1 MVSWSTRIALAYM
14 HLQHRWNRPLP
25 VPVLKL
31 ALSLIF
37 TGPAGLAAEP
47 PVEGRFRELTG
58 TVQFANANP
67 EILGRLQAPGNEGM
81 GTLTVRATALPP
93 SEGIAAQ
100 VIPPAPDRLANPYRL
115 SVQAGTNAAT
125 AIAYEV
131 QAGLGLK
138 DSREL
143 FHMRRFT
150 TPALVED
157 ATPLNFDLAECVGML
172 RLQFV
177 DADGNPLTIE
187 GGSGTVAVGSD
198 LRGQIF
204 SLAPGQTE
212 CFVVVPAD
220 GEISCAF
227 QFQRGSDPYLDQ
239 ITHPFS
245 LVTNVPCDTVVTV
258 PVVLRDTTRLGRIV
272 APLGFLGASVPRTGP
287 SSLNGYKGR
296 PIVVATGPAGTRRLY
311 LVEPASVGGPLGG
324 AILVLENLL
333 PSDSVEPP
341 QPWRVQAEYH
351 LGSGRNFVWFVS
363 PALGEGQN
371 PGVNV
376 EAGQTTAIPHLFEFQ
391 RTRIWGDIRL
401 AGPPDTSASRS
412 ALNGIVRP
420 DDYGVDAQGVPLHV
434 GEYGMIG
441 SHLIA
446 RGLDEKVPGA
456 EFTGAGGRSAG
467 NFAGDYDGA
476 SGEFRGRYE
485 LLLSSFRGEVPS
497 EKSVWQRD
505 GLALTISTATNAL
518 TPYVNQVLA
527 ITETDAPRLITG
539 PGIIVT
545 NDLALGFSEV
555 CLRFRTPGRRF
566 HSPTVAQALGKF
578 SGVDFEGRSR
588 NYAVN
593 IEAASGLPAGV
604 TDAANTGVLTL
615 VLPQG
620 QYRLRPSLNVLN
632 DDGTESQTQ
641 LEEITLDVPARQRI
655 CVEGCLRLN
664 VSIPAC
670 AGGAVPIT
678 GSVLTCGQRVK
689 TVTVQ
694 VDDGPHVTVC
704 DACGANP
711 ALDFTVPVSP
721 GPHLVTVTAT
731 DEDGAVSSVSG
742 LVGADTEAPVI
753 TCPDAVTVSADAPC
767 GTPVHFTLPVRDNC
781 DPNVTVVCTPPS
793 GTAFPVGTTEVVGV
807 ATDAAGNR
815 AECRFTVTVLAPEG
829 ETTIRGM
836 DTSGW
841 NREAPETGLVGTN
854 FLRGDEVWFG
864 ETRVPEVRWVSPTD
878 LRFVL
883 PDLDFGT
890 HDVTVRRCGQI
901 VASKS
906 GVVRVSGIASLT
918 SCTPGFVPTIG
929 NTLVTVRGFHFRE
942 GIGIP
947 PVRLRVSIPTPPGQ
961 PDANILRPVQVSDD
975 GTTLTAV
982 VPPLPPGELPG
993 PRNITLETM
1002 PGFVYQTL
1010 VGAITYVADGSAT
1023 DPQFTSLRKFQSTS
1037 TVPATVRMRDGF
1049 PAHLQG
1055 RIAVAGDTPLAQARS
1070 FTREFSHLLRVSDPD
1085 QELQP
1090 RRLETGVLSQVT
1102 LAQTHLGVPVFGAE
1116 VAVQLA
1122 DGEALNM
1129 QGFLLPSD
1137 ELAARLPDVTPTLTA
1152 EQAEAIVKAARAP
1165 LPSVQLFRDSTLT
1178 IYDRCV
1184 LAEGTPMN
1192 PRLAWRVAY
1201 RGASREFFVDAHT
1214 GAILHRRAVS
1224 ATDGPF
1230 DGFDL
1235 DLQDAENEANGIS
1248 DGCFLLSNDDF
1259 VADED
1264 GIDPFYRGNP
1274 QAEVLWQG
1282 ARDVFGF
1289 YRRHF
1294 NRVSYDGRGA
1304 QVEIFMNSNMSA
1316 LAAARFVDFCG
1327 TIEFF
1332 PGNEDREVLA
1342 HEFTH
1347 GVIYHSSG
1355 LEYERES
1362 GALNEHFS
1370 DFMAAL
1376 FDRELGADNWL
1387 LGEKRLSGQGPVR
1400 DLSNP
1405 RNRNVTNPQ
1414 PDHYRSR
1421 VLLGPDEEP
1430 EQSNDQGGVHSNS
1443 GIANLASYRLTAGVF
1458 LPSTNAAEPT
1468 VRIAGLGEAK
1478 ARQLLYTA
1486 MIGLPSTATFQQARE
1501 MEVFLAQF
1509 MAERNLGGFTA
1520 ADVCDVRNAWASVG
1534 VGEYAPDC
1542 DTYLPPPDTDGDGV
1556 IDAKDNCPRR
1566 ANPRQEDQDR
1576 DGVGDVCDNCVA
1588 TKNPSQK
1595 DLDGDGIGDSCDSDK
1610 DNDGCL
1616 NTYVPRDGQVEWV
1629 AADRRDYRT
1638 ESAYQV
1644 VGYSETIAITAC
1656 AGGTTEITAWEG
1668 GDTDGDGQPDCND
1681 FDDDN
1686 DGLED
1691 VTSMLL
1697 RDDSD
1702 GHPTVTI
1709 PTGED
1714 RCPTIPS
1721 DRGPSPRNPFVWDEC
1736 TTVTYCSGSQP
1747 TVRLP
1752 EGVADGGIFVRF
1764 GQHVNPNPEG
1774 DFLWDNVRLAGDRL
1788 MLDPGPGITVG
1799 QITAKLRGLGRAAG
1813 ANSGGIQRAANATQA
1828 LLRVEL
1834 WTHGTNGGPARLL
1847 RVLGNFDPAQA
1858 NIVEG
1863 DTGAAL
1869 ALAPATTFDGQV
1881 SLAGVWHNAQPA
1893 GAARIDNDHDG
1904 MPDGYE
1910 IRAGFNARDGQDGL
1924 ADTDGDGRRNFE
1936 EFLAGTNPRAVDAAP
1951 LRLNAFSLPNGG
1963 LRLTWTGAPNITLQQ
1978 TAGLA
1983 DGGWQDVPET
1993 AGASAHETAPGAAH
2007 GFYRLVTR

>member
-1 MVSWSTRIALAYM
+1 MFLPKPSIRHWKSSLSVLFALVAAA
-14 HLQHRWNRPLP
+14 PLR
-25 VPVLKL
+25 V
-31 ALSLIF
+31 
-37 TGPAGLAAEP
+37 AADS
-47 PVEGRFRELTG
+47 PVEGFFREVAG
-58 TVQFANANP
+58 TVRFTNANP
-67 EILGRLQAPGNEGM
+67 DVLGRLDAPGNEGM
-81 GTLTVRATALPP
+81 STVTVRATSLAPNAGL
-93 SEGIAAQ
+93 SAQ
-100 VIPPAPDRLANPYRL
+100 VSPPATDRLANPYQL

-125 AIAYEV
+125 AIAYSV
-131 QAGLGLK
+131 QGVIGLK
-138 DSREL
+138 DGREL
-143 FHMRRFT
+143 FYTRT
-150 TPALVED
+150 VETPPLLGEAAPVAL
-157 ATPLNFDLAECVGML
+157 DLPECVGL
-172 RLQFV
+172 VRLQFV
-177 DADGNPLTIE
+177 DADGNPLTVE
-187 GGSGTVAVGSD
+187 GGSGTVSAGGE

-204 SLAPGQTE
+204 SLAAGLTE
-212 CFVVVPAD
+212 SFHVVPAD
-220 GEISCAF
+220 VEFNIAL
-227 QFQRGSDPYLDQ
+227 QLQRGTDPYLDQ

-272 APLGFLGASVPRTGP
+272 GKMAFVGALVPRTGP

-296 PIVVATGPAGTRRLY
+296 PIMVATGPAGTRRLH
-311 LVEPASVGGPLGG
+311 LAEAPDGLPPG
-324 AILVLENLL
+324 ITWFTLENLL
-333 PSDSVEPP
+333 PSDAVEPP
-341 QPWRVQAEYH
+341 QPWRLQAEYH
-351 LGSGRNFVWFVS
+351 LGSGRSFVWFMS

-371 PGVNV
+371 PGINV
-376 EAGQTTAIPHLFEFQ
+376 VAGETVTNRFQFEFQ
-391 RTRIWGDIRL
+391 GTRIWGDIRL
-401 AGPPDTSASRS
+401 AGPPDTTASRS

-485 LLLSSFRGEVPS
+485 LLLSSFYGEAPS
-497 EKSVWQRD
+497 EKTVWQRD
-505 GLALTISTATNAL
+505 GFALTISTATNAL

-527 ITETDAPRLITG
+527 ITETDAPRLIIG
-539 PGIIVT
+539 AGLNAT
-545 NDLALGFSEV
+545 NDLTLGFSEV

-566 HSPTVAQALGKF
+566 HSPTVVQAPGTF

-604 TDAANTGVLTL
+604 TDAADTGVLTL

-655 CVEGCLRLN
+655 CVEGCLRLT

-670 AGGAVPIT
+670 AGSAVPIT

-694 VDDGPHVTVC
+694 VDDGPHVVVC
-704 DACGANP
+704 DACGAEP

-721 GPHLVTVTAT
+721 GPHLLTVTAT

-753 TCPDAVTVSADAPC
+753 TCPDAVTVPADAPC

-815 AECRFTVTVLAPEG
+815 TECRFTVTVLAPEG
-829 ETTIRGM
+829 EPTIRGM
-836 DTSGW
+836 SGW
-841 NREAPETGLVGTN
+841 IGERYETGLVGTN

-864 ETRVPEVRWVSPTD
+864 ETRVPEVRWVAPTE
-878 LRFVL
+878 LRFEM

-929 NTLVTVRGFHFRE
+929 NALVTVRGFHFRE

-961 PDANILRPVQVSDD
+961 PDANILRPVQVSAD

-1002 PGFVYQTL
+1002 QGFVYQTL
-1010 VGAITYVADGSAT
+1010 VGALTYVADGSAT

-1055 RIAVAGDTPLAQARS
+1055 RITVVGDTPLAQARS
-1070 FTREFSHLLRVSDPD
+1070 FTREFRHLLRVSDPD

-1122 DGEALNM
+1122 DGEALNV

-1152 EQAEAIVKAARAP
+1152 EQAEAVVKAARAP

-1201 RGASREFFVDAHT
+1201 RGSSREFFVDAQS
-1214 GAILHRRAVS
+1214 GEILYRRAVS
-1224 ATDGPF
+1224 ATDGPL
-1230 DGFDL
+1230 DGLDL
-1235 DLQDAENEANGIS
+1235 DMQDAENEANGIS

-1264 GIDPFYRGNP
+1264 GIDPFYLGNP
-1274 QAEVLWQG
+1274 QAETLWQG
-1282 ARDVFGF
+1282 AREVFSF

-1294 NRVSYDGRGA
+1294 NRMSYDGSGA
-1304 QVEIFMNSNMSA
+1304 QVEIFMNSNMESGG
-1316 LAAARFVDFCG
+1316 ARFVNFCG
-1327 TIEFF
+1327 TIEFM
-1332 PGNEDREVLA
+1332 PGREDRETLA

-1347 GVIYHSSG
+1347 GVVLYSSG

-1362 GALNEHFS
+1362 GALNEHYA
-1370 DFMAAL
+1370 DVMAML
-1376 FDRELGADNWL
+1376 LDRELGANNWTYAEDAL
-1387 LGEKRLSGQGPVR
+1387 NGTGPVR
-1400 DLSNP
+1400 DFQNP
-1405 RNRNVTNPQ
+1405 GNPSLRVPQ
-1414 PDHYRSR
+1414 PSHYARR
-1421 VLLGPDEEP
+1421 FVIGANEDPDDD
-1430 EQSNDQGGVHSNS
+1430 NDQGGVHINS
-1443 GIANLASYRLTAGVF
+1443 GIANLAAYRLIAGAF

-1468 VRIAGLGEAK
+1468 VRIAGIGEAK

-1486 MIGLPSTATFQQARE
+1486 MTALPSTATFQQARE
-1501 MEVFLAQF
+1501 MEVFLARF

-1556 IDAKDNCPRR
+1556 IDARDNCPRR

-1616 NTYVPRDGQVEWV
+1616 NFYVPRDGQHELVPH
-1629 AADRRDYRT
+1629 DRRDYRT

-1668 GDTDGDGQPDCND
+1668 GDTDRDGQPDCND
-1681 FDDDN
+1681 DDDDN
-1686 DGLED
+1686 DGLLD
-1691 VTSMLL
+1691 VYSITLGG
-1697 RDDSD
+1697 DAD
-1702 GHPTVTI
+1702 GHNTVTTAI
-1709 PTGED
+1709 SED

-1721 DRGPSPRNPFVWDEC
+1721 DRGLSPGNPFAWDAC
-1736 TTVTYCSGSQP
+1736 TSVTYCSGSQP

-1799 QITAKLRGLGRAAG
+1799 QITAKLRGLGRVAG
-1813 ANSGGIQRAANATQA
+1813 ANSGGIQRAAQPSPET
-1828 LLRVEL
+1828 LRVEL
-1834 WTHGTNGGPARLL
+1834 WTHGTKGGPARLL

-1858 NIVEG
+1858 NIIEG

-1869 ALAPATTFDGQV
+1869 ALAPAATFDGQV

-1893 GAARIDNDHDG
+1893 GAARIDSDHDG
-1904 MPDGYE
+1904 MPDGFE
-1910 IRAGFNARDGQDGL
+1910 VRAGFNARDNQDGL

-1936 EFLAGTNPRAVDAAP
+1936 EFLAGTNPRAVDTVP
-1951 LRLNAFSLPNGG
+1951 LRLSVLTLPDGR
-1963 LRLTWTGAPNITLQQ
+1963 LRLTWFGGPTIRLQRATDPSASQWDDVADTLGK
-1978 TAGLA
+1978 ASLEL
-1983 DGGWQDVPET
+1983 DS
-1993 AGASAHETAPGAAH
+1993 AGAT
-2007 GFYRLVTR
+2007 GFFRLTRP

>member
-1 MVSWSTRIALAYM
+1 MQLSPFRKPFFLSPVFGLA
-14 HLQHRWNRPLP
+14 
-25 VPVLKL
+25 L
-31 ALSLIF
+31 ALSFGAFKAI
-37 TGPAGLAAEP
+37 AAEP

-58 TVQFANANP
+58 TVRFANENP
-67 EILGRLQAPGNEGM
+67 EILGRLQAPGDEGM
-81 GTLTVRATALPP
+81 SSVTVRATALPP

-100 VIPPAPDRLANPYRL
+100 VVPPAPDRLANPYQL

-131 QAGLGLK
+131 QASLGLK
-138 DSREL
+138 DGREL

-150 TPALVED
+150 TPALVEEV
-157 ATPLNFDLAECVGML
+157 TPLNFDLAECVGML

-177 DADGNPLTIE
+177 DTDGNPLTIE
-187 GGSGTVAVGSD
+187 GGSGTVALGSD

-258 PVVLRDTTRLGRIV
+258 PVVLRDTTRLGRIT
-272 APLGFLGASVPRTGP
+272 ANLAFLGAEVRRTGP
-287 SSLNGYKGR
+287 STLNGYKGR
-296 PIVVATGPAGTRRLY
+296 PIIVATGPGGTRRLH
-311 LVEPASVGGPLGG
+311 LVEQHPGGSLQNTTFT
-324 AILVLENLL
+324 LENLL
-333 PSDSVEPP
+333 PSDAVEPP
-341 QPWRVQAEYH
+341 QPWRLQAEYH
-351 LGSGRNFVWFVS
+351 LGSGRDFVWFVS

-376 EAGQTTAIPHLFEFQ
+376 VAGETVAIPHLFQFQ
-391 RTRIWGDIRL
+391 RTRIRGDIRL
-401 AGPPDTSASRS
+401 AGPPDTTAARS
-412 ALNGIVRP
+412 ALRGIVRP
-420 DDYGVDAQGVPLHV
+420 DDYGVDAQGVPLSV

-441 SHLIA
+441 SHVIG

-456 EFTGAGGRSAG
+456 NYTAAGGRSAG
-467 NFAGDYDGA
+467 NFAGDFDEATGA
-476 SGEFRGRYE
+476 FRGRYE
-485 LLLSSFRGEVPS
+485 LLFSSFVAENPALT
-497 EKSVWQRD
+497 VWQRD
-505 GLALTISTATNAL
+505 GFALAISTVTNAL
-518 TPYVNQVLA
+518 TPHVNQVLA
-527 ITETDAPRLITG
+527 ITETDAPQLSLNS
-539 PGIIVT
+539 GIIGTSDV
-545 NDLALGFSEV
+545 AFGFSEV

-604 TDAANTGVLTL
+604 TDAGDTGVLTL

-694 VDDGPHVTVC
+694 VDDGPHVVVC
-704 DACGANP
+704 DACGAEP

-721 GPHLVTVTAT
+721 GPHLLTVTAT

-753 TCPDAVTVSADAPC
+753 TCPDAVTVPADAPC

-815 AECRFTVTVLAPEG
+815 TECRFTVTVLAPEG
-829 ETTIRGM
+829 EPTITRL

-841 NREAPETGLVGTN
+841 VGGGADTGLVGTH

-864 ETRVPEVRWVSPTD
+864 ETQVAEVRWVAPTE
-878 LRFVL
+878 LRFPL
-883 PDLDFGT
+883 PDLPLGI

-901 VASKS
+901 VATKTRVISTTETPS
-906 GVVRVSGIASLT
+906 VERIESRILRWWGRQDFNIHGRGLTTAMRVRVGE
-918 SCTPGFVPTIG
+918 
-929 NTLVTVRGFHFRE
+929 RGFSDPPTLNIIHFTSVN
-942 GIGIP
+942 P
-947 PVRLRVSIPTPPGQ
+947 S
-961 PDANILRPVQVSDD
+961 
-975 GTTLTAV
+975 GTEARGLMPWPYWNDV
-982 VPPLPPGELPG
+982 LPG
-993 PRNITLETM
+993 PKNVYLETTN
-1002 PGFVYQTL
+1002 GVVLSTL
-1010 VGAITYVADGSAT
+1010 IAGVSYLHDDSAT

-1102 LAQTHLGVPVFGAE
+1102 LAQTHRGVPVFGAE

-1122 DGEALNM
+1122 DGEALNV

-1152 EQAEAIVKAARAP
+1152 EQAEAVVKAARAP

-1201 RGASREFFVDAHT
+1201 RGANREFFVDAHT

-1224 ATDGPF
+1224 ATDGPL
-1230 DGFDL
+1230 DGLDL
-1235 DLQDAENEANGIS
+1235 DIQDAENEANGIS

-1264 GIDPFYRGNP
+1264 GIDPFYLGNP
-1274 QAEVLWQG
+1274 QAETLWQG
-1282 ARDVFGF
+1282 AREVFSF

-1294 NRVSYDGRGA
+1294 NRMSYDGSGA
-1304 QVEIFMNSNMSA
+1304 QVEIFMNSNMERGG
-1316 LAAARFVDFCG
+1316 ARFVNFCG
-1327 TIEFF
+1327 TIEFM
-1332 PGNEDREVLA
+1332 PGREDRETLA

-1347 GVIYHSSG
+1347 GVILHSSG

-1362 GALNEHFS
+1362 GALNEHYS
-1370 DFMAAL
+1370 DVMAVL
-1376 FDRELGADNWL
+1376 MDRELGAANWTL
-1387 LGEKRLSGQGPVR
+1387 SEKELSGRGAIR

-1405 RNRNVTNPQ
+1405 GSTNVSGRQPAHYANRFQ
-1414 PDHYRSR
+1414 IGADEDPD
-1421 VLLGPDEEP
+1421 DD
-1430 EQSNDQGGVHSNS
+1430 NDQGGVHINS
-1443 GIANLASYRLTAGVF
+1443 GIANLAAYRLIVGAF

-1468 VRIAGLGEAK
+1468 VRIAGIGEAK

-1486 MIGLPSTATFQQARE
+1486 MTALPSTATFQQARE
-1501 MEVFLAQF
+1501 MEVFLARF

-1542 DTYLPPPDTDGDGV
+1542 DTYLPPPDSDGDGV

-1616 NTYVPRDGQVEWV
+1616 NNYVPRDGQVERITE
-1629 AADRRDYRT
+1629 DRRDYRT

-1656 AGGTTEITAWEG
+1656 SGGTTEITAWEG
-1668 GDTDGDGQPDCND
+1668 GDTDRDGQPDCND

-1686 DGLED
+1686 DGLND
-1691 VTSMLL
+1691 VTVISVI
-1697 RDDSD
+1697 DDSD
-1702 GHPTVTI
+1702 GHPTVNKASS
-1709 PTGED
+1709 ED

-1721 DRGPSPRNPFVWDEC
+1721 DRGPSPGNPFAWDEC

-1747 TVRLP
+1747 TLRLP

-1788 MLDPGPGITVG
+1788 MLDPGPGITAG
-1799 QITAKLRGLGRAAG
+1799 QITAKLRSLGAAG
-1813 ANSGGIQRAANATQA
+1813 ANAGGIQRAANAAPET
-1828 LLRVEL
+1828 LRVEL
-1834 WTHGTNGGPARLL
+1834 WTHGTNGGSPRLL

-1858 NIVEG
+1858 NIIEG

-1869 ALAPATTFDGQV
+1869 ALTPAATFDGQV

-1893 GAARIDNDHDG
+1893 GAARLDLDHDG

-1936 EFLAGTNPRAVDAAP
+1936 EFLAGTNPRAVDTAP

-1978 TAGLA
+1978 AAGLA